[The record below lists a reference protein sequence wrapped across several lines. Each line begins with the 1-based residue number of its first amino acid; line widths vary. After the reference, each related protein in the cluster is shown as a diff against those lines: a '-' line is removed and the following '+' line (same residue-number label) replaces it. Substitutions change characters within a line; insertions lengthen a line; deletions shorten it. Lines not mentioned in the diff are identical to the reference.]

1 MNYFTQTIL
10 AMAIFLAMA
19 TGSMQAKEIQVP
31 KMYVFGFAASF
42 TDTIVHF
49 TDIQEIDTPWIDKKK
64 GFLLNRDQYSVQL
77 RSFLNNNQQLPHRTC
92 VIMFNQNRSKA
103 EKEFLKMKRLYT
115 QSKDGKQHFDVRY
128 INASEF
134 HFKTVHYI
142 PSDGEGNVVVVRK
155 NAPHS
160 GVKKNKIPKSLGRMA
175 REKQEADLRAADRRE
190 KAGKELKG
198 EK

>member
-92 VIMFNQNRSKA
+92 VIM
-103 EKEFLKMKRLYT
+103 
-115 QSKDGKQHFDVRY
+115 
-128 INASEF
+128 
-134 HFKTVHYI
+134 
-142 PSDGEGNVVVVRK
+142 
-155 NAPHS
+155 
-160 GVKKNKIPKSLGRMA
+160 
-175 REKQEADLRAADRRE
+175 
-190 KAGKELKG
+190 
-198 EK
+198 